1 MAQGRLVEVTPDGVA
16 EYLHFDEAAGT
27 ITVERKADVEPAI
40 EANKRAAVQSDGYSP
55 SRELR
60 RSASIPVTVQMT
72 WIERFG
78 GDPLANGNEAWL
90 RRLLNDPEWRHLR
103 TSPGRV

>member
-1 MAQGRLVEVTPDGVA
+1 MGARLVEVTPDGMA
-16 EYLHFDEAAGT
+16 EYVHVDDQAR
-27 ITVERKADVEPAI
+27 TVTVQRLADVEPAI
-40 EANKRAAVQSDGYSP
+40 ESNKRAAATGDGYSP

-60 RSASIPVTVQMT
+60 RVASIPVGVQLQ
-72 WIERFG
+72 WIQRFG
-78 GDPLANGNEAWL
+78 ADPLARGNEAWL